1 MGGSPSAP
9 AAQPVPPAPEPID
22 YEKMYSA
29 ATKAAREQ
37 LIDQEAAIRR
47 LYPDMI
53 GLQLGTAR
61 QIAGEL
67 DNQYLGR
74 ARDVIGSELSAASTP
89 SALEQSITRTATNQL
104 AQGPVALD
112 RKILS
117 AGESAMSTQAPLVMA
132 PSLQKVEN
140 VSATTVNPG
149 QLGDSLMSQA
159 ASRLNLQG
167 RLSPEAERLAVQQA
181 RAGAS
186 ARGMGVGNAALAA
199 EILNREQFSRQRMKE
214 DTDFAAGIQ
223 KMDLDRQ
230 IANQD
235 ANLRA
240 AISNQ
245 GTATQIS
252 LGTGQLSL
260 GGQQSNQDAQMR
272 QLAGNRAFM
281 VDARDAYNMAEDRR
295 LQLGASANQLDQ
307 ARRARLLGLAGDYAT
322 LDPYARGLNPAFN
335 LGTATMGTGTGM
347 IGQTFG
353 NAVQAAGNVESF
365 NKNMAMSDR
374 ASARNYN
381 AAIQA
386 ASMQAGAAGQAGMM
400 GMVGGIGG
408 GALMGAGLAI

>member
-1 MGGSPSAP
+1 
-9 AAQPVPPAPEPID
+9 
-22 YEKMYSA
+22 
-29 ATKAAREQ
+29 
-37 LIDQEAAIRR
+37 
-47 LYPDMI
+47 
-53 GLQLGTAR
+53 
-61 QIAGEL
+61 
-67 DNQYLGR
+67 
-74 ARDVIGSELSAASTP
+74 
-89 SALEQSITRTATNQL
+89 
-104 AQGPVALD
+104 
-112 RKILS
+112 
-117 AGESAMSTQAPLVMA
+117 
-132 PSLQKVEN
+132 
-140 VSATTVNPG
+140 
-149 QLGDSLMSQA
+149 
-159 ASRLNLQG
+159 
-167 RLSPEAERLAVQQA
+167 
-181 RAGAS
+181 
-186 ARGMGVGNAALAA
+186 MGVGNAALAA

-281 VDARDAYNMAEDRR
+281 VDARDAFNMAEDRR

-322 LDPYARGLNPAFN
+322 LDPYARALSPAFG
-335 LGTATMGTGTGM
+335 LGTATMGTGSGM

-381 AAIQA
+381 AAIQG

-400 GMVGGIGG
+400 GMVGSLG
-408 GALMGAGLAI
+408 GAAIGAVGLAAF